1 MLSPR
6 WQGNSSTV
14 DPSSSEQVPVRL
26 RDDGPRYS
34 YPVTSTDSSGAL
46 VKAEID
52 VTALCANA
60 AVLAERLAPA
70 RLKCVV
76 KANAYGHGI
85 DIVARGLYTAGWRD
99 FCVAT
104 IDEALRLREILG
116 DDVNIMAWLYGPN
129 TDLDAAVAESIELGV
144 STVECLDRLR
154 DAAHRT
160 NTTARLHLKVDTGL
174 GRNGLAPAGWKRAL
188 GYLQELADSG
198 ATARD
203 SGIEIV
209 GLMSHYA
216 VADEPE
222 RVETGQQTQIFDSA
236 HRELTALLDGAQG
249 HLGESDRLDVHI
261 ANSPAALTLSP
272 FPGTSARVGLSLYG
286 LSPLGDQ
293 DSQDLGLVPVMRL
306 VSQVVN
312 LKDIPSGHGASYGF
326 TFTAAA
332 DTRFALVP
340 GGYGDGIARSASN
353 KAEVSIRGTRYPV
366 VGRIAMD
373 QMIVDVGAGE
383 IAIGDEAVIFG
394 PGGPSATE
402 WGDWADT
409 INYEIVTR
417 ISSRV
422 DRVEVES
429 QPTQGAAQPNQGAGL

>member
-1 MLSPR
+1 M
-6 WQGNSSTV
+6 N
-14 DPSSSEQVPVRL
+14 
-26 RDDGPRYS
+26 DDGPRYS
-34 YPVTSTDSSGAL
+34 YPVTSTDSSGVL
-46 VKAEID
+46 VRAEID
-52 VTALCANA
+52 VAALQANA
-60 AVLAERLAPA
+60 AVLAKRLAPA

-85 DIVARGLYTAGWRD
+85 DIVAPALFAAGWRD

-104 IDEALRLREILG
+104 INEALHLRELLG
-116 DDVNIMAWLYGPN
+116 DDVTITAWLYGPT
-129 TDLDAAVAESIELGV
+129 TDLDAAVAAGIELGV
-144 STVECLDRLR
+144 STVDSLERLR
-154 DAAHRT
+154 DAARRT

-174 GRNGLAPAGWKRAL
+174 GRNGLAPADWKRAL
-188 GYLQELADSG
+188 VKLKTLDARTESDGADASATTPEL
-198 ATARD
+198 
-203 SGIEIV
+203 EIV
-209 GLMSHYA
+209 GIMSHYA

-222 RVETGQQTQIFDSA
+222 RVETAQQTQVFDSA
-236 HRELTALLDGAQG
+236 HRELSAVLDGAQG
-249 HLGESDRLDVHI
+249 RLGESERLEVHI

-293 DSQDLGLVPVMRL
+293 TSQDLGLVPAMRL
-306 VSQVVN
+306 VSQVIN
-312 LKDIPSGHGASYGF
+312 LKDIPTGHGASYGL

-373 QMIVDVGAGE
+373 QMIVEVGAGDV
-383 IAIGDEAVIFG
+383 AIGDEVVIFG
-394 PGGPSATE
+394 PDGPSAAE
-402 WGDWADT
+402 WGEWADT

-417 ISSRV
+417 ISERV
-422 DRVEVES
+422 DRVEIEP
-429 QPTQGAAQPNQGAGL
+429 QPIDGAGL

>member
-1 MLSPR
+1 M
-6 WQGNSSTV
+6 
-14 DPSSSEQVPVRL
+14 PVRL
-26 RDDGPRYS
+26 RGDGPRYS
-34 YPVTSTDSSGAL
+34 YPVTSTDSPGAL

-52 VTALCANA
+52 VAALQANA

-85 DIVARGLYTAGWRD
+85 DIVARGLYAAGWRD

-104 IDEALRLREILG
+104 IAEALSLREILG
-116 DDVNIMAWLYGPN
+116 NDVTIMAWLYGPT
-129 TDLDAAVAESIELGV
+129 TDLDAAVAASIELGV
-144 STVECLDRLR
+144 STVDSLDRLR

-174 GRNGLAPAGWKRAL
+174 GRNGLAPADWKRAL
-188 GYLQELADSG
+188 VHLQELAGSGETETDSG
-198 ATARD
+198 L
-203 SGIEIV
+203 EIV
-209 GLMSHYA
+209 GIMSHYA

-222 RVETGQQTQIFDSA
+222 RVETAQQTQIFDSA
-236 HRELTALLDGAQG
+236 HRELTTMLDGAQG
-249 HLGESDRLDVHI
+249 RLGESDRLEVHI

-293 DSQDLGLVPVMRL
+293 NSQDLGLVPVMRL

-312 LKDIPSGHGASYGF
+312 LKDIPSGHGASYGL
-326 TFTAAA
+326 TFTATA

-353 KAEVSIRGTRYPV
+353 RAEVSIRGTRYPV
-366 VGRIAMD
+366 IGRIAMD
-373 QMIVDVGAGE
+373 QMIVEVGAGE
-383 IAIGDEAVIFG
+383 VAIGDEVVILG
-394 PGGPSATE
+394 PDGPSAAE

-422 DRVEVES
+422 DRVEVGT
-429 QPTQGAAQPNQGAGL
+429 QPTESAGL